1 MNQEKGSSSISKAA
15 AVLLLLVAM
24 AFLRVVYVGWGSSDA
39 TLRTTAT
46 AQTNAV
52 VASSAR
58 EGAQPDVE
66 YLFELYPYLTENEG
80 NNKWMDAAIAWRDGY
95 RKFDGLDLET
105 AVIKAAHQAHAFRAA
120 GYGACFP
127 DMTSAAQFRAARVA
141 HCLK

>member
-1 MNQEKGSSSISKAA
+1 MNQENGSSFISKTA
-15 AVLLLLVAM
+15 AVLMLLVAM
-24 AFLRVVYVGWGSSDA
+24 AFLRVVYVGWDSSDA
-39 TLRTTAT
+39 TLHTAT
-46 AQTNAV
+46 QPNAV
-52 VASSAR
+52 AATPSAR

-66 YLFELYPYLTENEG
+66 FLFDLYPYLTENEG

-95 RKFDGLDLET
+95 RKFDGLDIET